1 MSSLRIPSVRVR
13 MNPSSDWKS
22 IIEPASEI
30 EKARVMAVQAHRGF
44 SQAEAAQ
51 FVNRFRYY
59 IPSAQLWDAD
69 LKGADLSGS
78 YLVGTLLGGA
88 DLQGADLSRSD
99 LSDAD
104 LSGCN
109 LAGAKFTNAVVREA
123 RFRNA
128 NLSGADF
135 KGATY
140 DAYTSW
146 PAGFDPVK
154 AGARLVG

>member
-1 MSSLRIPSVRVR
+1 MRFRLPSVVHK
-13 MNPSSDWKS
+13 NPSSNWRS

-30 EKARVMAVQAHRGF
+30 EKARVMAEQAYRGF
-44 SQAEAAQ
+44 AQ
-51 FVNRFRYY
+51 EETARFLNQFRYY
-59 IPSAQLWDAD
+59 IPSELLWDEN
-69 LKGADLSGS
+69 LKGANLSDS
-78 YLVGTLLGGA
+78 YLVGALLGGA

-109 LAGAKFTNAVVREA
+109 LAGAKFTDAIVREV
-123 RFRNA
+123 RFTNA

-140 DAYTSW
+140 DGYTLW
-146 PAGFDPVK
+146 PEGFDPVK